1 MFFPISMP
9 LDHPALRQS
18 TMIDWIQKCS
28 LWNYPQGAFLM
39 KHRLLIMCHAHQ
51 FCAIVAFFNSD
62 ASPSLIVVC
71 IQEVHGMKQF
81 VDIYKG
87 KKNQ

>member
-1 MFFPISMP
+1 
-9 LDHPALRQS
+9 
-18 TMIDWIQKCS
+18 
-28 LWNYPQGAFLM
+28 M